1 MTRIAIL
8 GSTGSIG
15 ENVLRVVASLP
26 GRFDI
31 AALAVRRNYERA
43 LAQAAAFDVPRL
55 VVTDP
60 AAARRCRERAP
71 ACVEVIDGAG
81 GLTEVAADPGLDL
94 LVCSVVGVAGLRPVL
109 AAARRGTNV
118 ALATKEALVAAGKPV
133 TDACAESGALLIPI
147 DSEHSAIFQCLQGSV
162 ADAHVPGNVER
173 GIRRLLLTASG
184 GPFGSSR
191 EIDLN
196 SVTVE
201 QALAHPRW
209 SMGRKITIDSATL
222 MNKGLEIL
230 EAHWLFHVPLEQI
243 DVLIHPESIVHSMV
257 EFVDGSVLAQLSAPD
272 MRYAIQYALTY
283 PRRLDGGLP
292 ALDLDLLSALRFTA
306 PEPARFPCLRLA
318 REAGAAGGTM
328 PAVLNAAN
336 EVAVS
341 RFLAGQI
348 RLPGI
353 WEIVQA
359 VMERHTPADA
369 ELDAILAADA
379 WARKQ
384 AAAL

>member
-1 MTRIAIL
+1 
-8 GSTGSIG
+8 
-15 ENVLRVVASLP
+15 
-26 GRFDI
+26 
-31 AALAVRRNYERA
+31 
-43 LAQAAAFDVPRL
+43 VPRL
-55 VVTDP
+55 VVADH

-71 ACVEVIDGAG
+71 ACVDVIDGVG
-81 GLTEVAADPGLDL
+81 GLTEVAADPDLDL
-94 LVCSVVGVAGLRPVL
+94 LVCAVVGMAGLRPVL
-109 AAARRGTNV
+109 AAARRGTHV
-118 ALATKEALVAAGKPV
+118 ALATKEVLVAAGKPV
-133 TDACAESGALLIPI
+133 TDACSRSGALLIPI

-162 ADAHVPGNVER
+162 EDAHVPGNVER

-184 GPFGSSR
+184 GPFGSAP
-191 EIDLN
+191 ETDLN
-196 SVTVE
+196 RVTVE

-283 PRRLDGGLP
+283 PLRLDGGLP
-292 ALDLDLLSALRFTA
+292 ALDLDLLSSLRFTT
-306 PEPARFPCLRLA
+306 PDPARFPCLRLA

-336 EVAVS
+336 EVAVA
-341 RFLAGQI
+341 RFLAGEI
-348 RLPGI
+348 RLPDI
-353 WEIVQA
+353 WEIVES
-359 VMERHTPADA
+359 VMQRHKPAAA

-379 WARKQ
+379 WARRQ
-384 AAAL
+384 AAALQRP